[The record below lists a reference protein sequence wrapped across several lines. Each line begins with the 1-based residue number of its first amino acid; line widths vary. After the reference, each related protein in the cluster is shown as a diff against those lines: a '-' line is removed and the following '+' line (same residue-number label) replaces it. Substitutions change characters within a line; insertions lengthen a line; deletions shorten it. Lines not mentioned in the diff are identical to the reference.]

1 LPNLAGRIQA
11 IQPFY
16 VMSLLRR
23 SRELEQ
29 SGRDIV
35 HMEIGEPDFP
45 TPPAVIDAGGRAL
58 KSGSIKYTVAAGMPE
73 LRQAIADYYRIQYG
87 VQLTSDRILVTP
99 GGSGG
104 LLLAF
109 AMLVSQG
116 VEVLMADPCYP
127 CNRNMIRLFDG
138 DATLIPAGPE
148 RNYQLDRQGVE
159 MHWTQ
164 NTRGVLIASPSNPA
178 GTLIDPQEF
187 KLIIDFVESRDG
199 FVISDEIYHG
209 LHYELPATTALQ
221 YSDNAFVINSFS
233 KYFGMTGWRIG
244 WLVVPEHYID
254 AAERLIQNLFISAPS
269 LSQFAALAAFGR
281 DNIKELETRRDAFR
295 ERRDFVVEKLIE
307 IGFEVPAKPQGAFY
321 VYAGCGP
328 FAADSSEF
336 SNDLLEHH
344 GVAITPGKDF
354 GLNAP
359 ERHVRFAYTTSM
371 DRLSEGMQRIWAAVR
386 TDR

>member
-1 LPNLAGRIQA
+1 MPNLASRMQA

-29 SGRDIV
+29 NGRDII

-45 TPPAVIDAGGRAL
+45 TPPAVIDAGVRAV
-58 KSGSIKYTVAAGMPE
+58 KSGAIKYTVAAGLPE
-73 LRQAIADYYRIQYG
+73 LRLAIAEYYRVHHGVEISSERIQ
-87 VQLTSDRILVTP
+87 VTP

-104 LLLAF
+104 LLLVF
-109 AMLVSQG
+109 AMLVDQG
-116 VEVLMADPCYP
+116 VQILMADPCYP
-127 CNRNMIRLFDG
+127 CYRNMIRLFEG
-138 DATLIPAGPE
+138 DAALIPAGPD
-148 RNYQLDRQGVE
+148 RNYQLDRQCVE
-159 MHWTQ
+159 NHWTR

-178 GTLIDPQEF
+178 GTLIDPREF
-187 KLIIDFVESRDG
+187 KAIIDFVESRDG

-209 LHYELPATTALQ
+209 LHYNVPAASALQ
-221 YSDNAFVINSFS
+221 YSDNAFVVNSFS

-244 WLVVPEHYID
+244 WLVVPEKYIEP
-254 AAERLIQNLFISAPS
+254 AERLIQNLFISAPAH
-269 LSQFAALAAFGR
+269 SQLAALAAFGG

-295 ERRDFVVEKLIE
+295 ERRNFVVEQLIE
-307 IGFEVPAKPQGAFY
+307 IGFDIPVKPQGAFY
-321 VYAGCGP
+321 VYAGCGR
-328 FAADSSEF
+328 FSANSWEF

-359 ERHVRFAYTTSM
+359 ERHLRFAYTTSM
-371 DRLSEGMQRIWAAVR
+371 DRLAEGMKRIRDAVGKS
-386 TDR
+386 